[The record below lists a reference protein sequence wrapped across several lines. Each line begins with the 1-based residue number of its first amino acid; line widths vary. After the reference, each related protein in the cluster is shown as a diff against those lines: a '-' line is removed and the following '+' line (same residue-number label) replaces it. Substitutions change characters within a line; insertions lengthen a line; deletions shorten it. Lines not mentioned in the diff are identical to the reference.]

1 MSQNQLAQET
11 SPYLLLH
18 KDNPVH
24 WRIWSRDALAE
35 AESTGKPILLSIG
48 YNSCHWCHVMN
59 AESFADNE
67 TAALMN
73 DNFINIK
80 VDRAERPDLD
90 QLYQSASNAMGSSG
104 GWPLTIL
111 LTPQGVPFFTGTYFP
126 KEERFGQPSFKML
139 LNDVTKLYRDQP
151 EIVAERTTKLIQGLN
166 NLWNRDMRASLDTS
180 ILDTVA
186 VHIGQKFDIFFGGLT
201 GTQKFTQPQLVELLW
216 RAYLRNGMQQF
227 AQVASKS
234 LDSMLVAGLYDHVGG
249 GFFRYATDE
258 RWLIPHFEKLSADN
272 AQIIDLATLVW
283 QHNRNALCQSRI
295 EESIGWLL
303 REMRVDDGFAV
314 GLDADSEGE
323 EGKYYLWSEAEIDA
337 ALVGTFAQKFK
348 AAYGITRDGNFQGK
362 NVLRRIATAAPYPQ
376 SEADEALLA
385 KQCGILQAARQ
396 RRIPPMRDDQI
407 LADVNGM
414 VIAALANAGA
424 AMRRAD
430 WVNAAA
436 KAFDFVVKVLGDD
449 AKLFH
454 SWRKGK
460 RGHAGFADD
469 YAHMARAAL
478 ALWEATGEKRYLGQA
493 QRWVHTLNE
502 NFWDELNGGYYTNA
516 HDQDP
521 LFVRARSIFDQTQPS
536 ANGVI
541 LSVLSRLHMA
551 TADESYGGRGTK
563 LIESFAAE
571 VTRAYM
577 SSCTFLNGIEF
588 HATNLEIVVMGPV
601 DNPKTLELIAAVQ
614 GRSLPN
620 KLLAVVPPGEK
631 LPEGHPAREKPMF
644 NGNPTAYIVQR
655 GTVSTPVN
663 NPVALS
669 QMLQLPQQRAPQG
682 TRPQ

>member
-1 MSQNQLAQET
+1 MSQNLLAQET

-24 WRIWSRDALAE
+24 WRTWSREALAE
-35 AESTGKPILLSIG
+35 AEAQNKPILLSIG
-48 YNSCHWCHVMN
+48 YTACHWCHVMN
-59 AESFADNE
+59 KESFADSE

-80 VDRAERPDLD
+80 VDRSERPDLD
-90 QLYQSASNAMGSSG
+90 QLYQSASNAMGSTG
-104 GWPLTIL
+104 GWPLTIF
-111 LTPQGVPFFTGTYFP
+111 LTPKGVPFFTGTYFP
-126 KEERFGQPSFKML
+126 KEERFGAPAFKTL
-139 LNDVTKLYRDQP
+139 LNDIAKQYREQP
-151 EIVAERTTKLIQGLN
+151 DAIAERGARLTEGLN
-166 NLWNRDMRASLDTS
+166 NLWNRDMRGTLDTS
-180 ILDTVA
+180 VLDNLA
-186 VHIGQKFDIFFGGLT
+186 VHIAQRFDIFFGGMT
-201 GTQKFTQPQLVELLW
+201 GTQKFPQPQLVELLW

-272 AQIIDLATLVW
+272 AQLIDLTTLVW
-283 QHNRNALCQSRI
+283 QHNRNALCQTRI

-303 REMRVDDGFAV
+303 REMMVEDAFAA

-348 AAYGITRDGNFQGK
+348 AAYGISRDGNFQGK
-362 NVLRRIATAAPYPQ
+362 NILRRIATAAPYPQ
-376 SEADEALLA
+376 SDADEALLA
-385 KQCGILQAARQ
+385 KQCGMLQAARQ
-396 RRIPPMRDDQI
+396 KRVAPMRDDLV
-407 LADVNGM
+407 LADTNGM
-414 VIAALANAGA
+414 IIATLANSGA
-424 AMRRAD
+424 AMRRPD

-436 KAFDFVVKVLGDD
+436 KAFDFVVRALGTGDR
-449 AKLFH
+449 LVH
-454 SWRKGK
+454 SWRGGR

-469 YAHMARAAL
+469 YAHMSRAAL
-478 ALWEATGEKRYLGQA
+478 ALWEATGEKRFLEQA
-493 QRWVHTLNE
+493 KRWVHTLNE
-502 NFWDELNGGYYTNA
+502 DFWDEFSGGYYTTA
-516 HDQDP
+516 HSQDP
-521 LFVRARSIFDQTQPS
+521 LFVRTRSIFDQTQPP
-536 ANGVI
+536 ANSVMV
-541 LSVLSRLHMA
+541 SVLSRLFMA
-551 TADESYGGRGTK
+551 TADTAYAERGTK
-563 LIESFAAE
+563 LIQGFANE
-571 VTRAYM
+571 VPRAFL
-577 SSCTFLNGIEF
+577 SSGTFLNGIEF

-620 KLLAVVPPGEK
+620 KLLAVVPPDEK
-631 LPEGHPAREKPMF
+631 LPEGHIARDKVMF

-655 GTVSTPVN
+655 GSVSAPIN